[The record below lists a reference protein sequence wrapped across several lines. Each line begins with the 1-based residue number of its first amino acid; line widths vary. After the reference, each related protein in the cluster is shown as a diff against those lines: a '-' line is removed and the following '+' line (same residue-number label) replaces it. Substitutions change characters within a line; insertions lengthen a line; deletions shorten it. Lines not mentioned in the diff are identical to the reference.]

1 MILRITTMFGVLVAQ
16 LLAKFDNFSG
26 CLLRTN
32 PIDQVP
38 HSDLYP
44 VQIGTIDGNACGS
57 LGERIGRHGQARLF
71 TMQCSV
77 LGSQNATRILPWN
90 HIPHL
95 YVVCLEYINVQAIH
109 SYAPPQIVPW
119 ALVASGKVNGRQKP
133 PPLAPRGIARM
144 ANHADHS

>member
-1 MILRITTMFGVLVAQ
+1 MKASSREESLNFSTIARRWYLNDSENHDNVGVWLVAQ

-71 TMQCSV
+71 SMQCSA

-95 YVVCLEYINVQAIH
+95 YVVCLEYINVQAL
-109 SYAPPQIVPW
+109 S
-119 ALVASGKVNGRQKP
+119 ALK
-133 PPLAPRGIARM
+133 
-144 ANHADHS
+144 